1 MRKRSLFAANL
12 ALFANFSLSTV
23 GMLSFQCQVLLF
35 LPGRDRLHSG
45 EIRWSTQPKLWKIT
59 FQKPWQPE
67 QEPQSQ
73 CQPQSQQFPWPRQR
87 ISSLLTSSQPL
98 SLSFLNLSTTDVLPF
113 RCTPSWFL
121 PLMSFPQLSPI
132 DFFLIIIFTS
142 HVLMS
147 MWMNLVCRC
156 TSPFPSPLSFPSSLP
171 FFLFPFLQYK

>member
-1 MRKRSLFAANL
+1 MRKRSLFDANL
-12 ALFANFSLSTV
+12 ALFAIFSLSTV

-59 FQKPWQPE
+59 LQKPWQPE

-87 ISSLLTSSQPL
+87 ISSLLASSQPL

-121 PLMSFPQLSPI
+121 PLISFPKCHQLV
-132 DFFLIIIFTS
+132 FFIFTS

-156 TSPFPSPLSFPSSLP
+156 TSPVPSPLSFPSYLP

>member
-1 MRKRSLFAANL
+1 MRKRSLFDAHL
-12 ALFANFSLSTV
+12 ALFAIFSLSTV

-45 EIRWSTQPKLWKIT
+45 EIRWSTQPKLRKIPL
-59 FQKPWQPE
+59 QKPWQPE

-87 ISSLLTSSQPL
+87 ISSLLTSPQPL

-113 RCTPSWFL
+113 RCTL
-121 PLMSFPQLSPI
+121 ISFPKCHQLI
-132 DFFLIIIFTS
+132 FFFFNSTS

-147 MWMNLVCRC
+147 MWMSLVCRC
-156 TSPFPSPLSFPSSLP
+156 TSPFFSPLSFPSSLP
-171 FFLFPFLQYK
+171 FFLFPFCNIKRNVLC